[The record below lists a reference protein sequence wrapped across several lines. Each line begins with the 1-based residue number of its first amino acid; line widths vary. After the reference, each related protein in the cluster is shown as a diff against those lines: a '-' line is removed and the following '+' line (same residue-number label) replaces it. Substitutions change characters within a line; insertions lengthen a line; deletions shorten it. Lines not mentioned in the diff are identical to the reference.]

1 MLGSTGSH
9 FMNRSIYH
17 LIAIFA
23 ASAVFAPSVPASVT
37 DTVSAIL
44 RDRNGTQTGEIF
56 DIVDSRDGSKR
67 YFLSTFPSIDSDSSP
82 NPSLLRQV
90 GTSTPESVLPL
101 EVDVVPGKRRIATD
115 HSGRFVCFTSQSEV
129 LDFAFAP
136 IGGHP
141 YFIDTETDETRQL
154 NPVVNGLFS
163 TRYLAGLSGDG
174 KSALV
179 AGYLNRDR
187 FYLMNTSTGTGKEVL
202 KTGNASNV
210 ISALRLVPD
219 LPSAVFVSTSSF
231 FGGST
236 TRQAVVY
243 ADLNTG
249 AYEVLN
255 IASPGATVTTEA
267 SIQDV
272 KVSDD
277 GRFVTFSSTAAY
289 VLADTNNKRDVY
301 LFDRN
306 SDSLSRVSVSTSGA
320 QLSLDTVAWDMSADG
335 SKIAFTTDSNTSS
348 IFVRNIETG
357 VVSTLLSNYGADPIT
372 WSKDGVHLYLYKQDE
387 YNGEKKWWLSPSMP
401 YRFNTTTKTT
411 QTLIKP
417 NANTL
422 EGAYFDND
430 EVDLAPSGESAV
442 FVSRSSDYDRAVE
455 GPRTQSAFWLDL
467 TTRKALRMS
476 KALLGQENGW
486 SHSVNIS
493 ADGRFATFASSSSNL
508 VPGTPASINGF
519 LYVYTRSKARLKVLD
534 LPDDLLYA
542 AKPKISADGK
552 YVIFIGGYVHQPSG
566 RLANGIFIWNPDS
579 GAFKRVNNDVGLN
592 VFYDIQNLHISADGS
607 LAYFDATGR
616 ASSTRRIV
624 RLDVFRGR
632 TTILP
637 SLYEPVDNQLI
648 SMSRNADVL
657 LISYGTTPS
666 LKFAV
671 VGPAGQEIENLSTP
685 ALRDGVY
692 LDGSQE
698 MSKARVSSDGRYV
711 TLYSQIAVPG
721 FRSGTI
727 FQTFYDISSRTLQVN
742 NQSGFEYSSVED
754 KGRTAI
760 SAFGGKKIT
769 LDGKN
774 DFLITQTPT
783 GLAAARLGT
792 PQADLQYRF
801 RYAGRA
807 WSTWSSSNQAP
818 SPESNANGN
827 YRIEGQVRTATVE
840 SPIYRFTLQR

>member
-1 MLGSTGSH
+1 
-9 FMNRSIYH
+9 MNRSLFSIVA
-17 LIAIFA
+17 LSIAYTIIAPA
-23 ASAVFAPSVPASVT
+23 AQASVT
-37 DTVSAIL
+37 QTVPAVL

-82 NPSLLRQV
+82 NPSLLRQT

-101 EVDVVPGKRRIATD
+101 EVDIVPGKRRIATD
-115 HSGRFVCFTSQSEV
+115 HSGRYVCFTSQSEV

-141 YFIDTETDETRQL
+141 YFIDTETSSTRKL
-154 NPVVNGLFS
+154 APIVNGLFD
-163 TRYLAGLSGDG
+163 TRYIAGLSGDG
-174 KSALV
+174 KSALI

-219 LPSAVFVSTSSF
+219 QPSAVFITTSSF

-243 ADLNTG
+243 ADLNAG

-255 IASPGATVTTEA
+255 VASPGATVTTEA

-277 GRFVTFSSTAAY
+277 GRYVAFSSTAAY
-289 VLADTNNKRDVY
+289 VLSDTNNKRDVY
-301 LFDRN
+301 LLDRDT
-306 SDSLSRVSVSTSGA
+306 DSFARVSVSTSGA
-320 QLSLDTVAWDMSADG
+320 QLSLDTVSFDLAADG
-335 SKIAFTTDSNTSS
+335 SKIAFTTDSETSS
-348 IFVRNIETG
+348 IFVRNVETG
-357 VVSTLLSNYGADPIT
+357 DVTTLLSNYGADPIT
-372 WSKDGVHLYLYKQDE
+372 WSKDGVHLYLYKREE
-387 YNGEKKWWLSPSMP
+387 YNGEKKWWLSPSLP
-401 YRFNTTTKTT
+401 YRFNTIAKTT

-417 NANTL
+417 NTNTL

-442 FVSRSSDYDRAVE
+442 FVSRSSDYDRVVE
-455 GPRTQSAFWLDL
+455 GPETQSAFWLDV
-467 TTRKALRMS
+467 TTKKVLRMS
-476 KALLGQENGW
+476 KPAVGKENGW

-508 VPGTPASINGF
+508 VAGTPASTNGF

-534 LPDDLLYA
+534 LPDDLLFA
-542 AKPKISADGK
+542 AKPKIAANGK
-552 YVIFIGGYVHQPSG
+552 YVVFIGGYVHQPSG
-566 RLANGIFIWNPDS
+566 RLANGIFVWNPDN
-579 GAFKRVNNDVGLN
+579 GAVKRVNNDFGLN
-592 VFYDIQNLHISADGS
+592 VFYDIQNLQISADGS
-607 LAYFDATGR
+607 VAYFDAIGR

-624 RLDVFRGR
+624 QLDVFRGR

-657 LISYGTTPS
+657 LISYGTTPN
-666 LKFAV
+666 LKYAV
-671 VGPAGQEIENLSTP
+671 VGPAGQEIEDLSTP
-685 ALRDGVY
+685 SLRDGVY
-692 LDGSQE
+692 LAGNQD
-698 MSKARVSSDGRYV
+698 MSKARVSSDGKYV

-721 FRSGTI
+721 FTLGTI
-727 FQTFYDISSRTLQVN
+727 FQTFYDLTNRTLQVN
-742 NQSGFEYSSVED
+742 NESGFEYSSVEEN
-754 KGRTAI
+754 GRTAI

-769 LDGKN
+769 LNGNN
-774 DFLITQTPT
+774 DFLVTETAT

-792 PQADLQYRF
+792 AQSDLQYRF
-801 RYAGRA
+801 RYAGGA
-807 WSTWSSSNQAP
+807 WSSWSSSGQAP
-818 SPESNANGN
+818 SPEGNANGS
-827 YRIEGQVRTATVE
+827 YRIEGQVRTATIE
-840 SPIYRFTLQR
+840 SPIYRFTLRR